1 MQLKVNNISKTIR
14 RKKILDSVS
23 MDLYGGKVYVI
34 CGPNG
39 CGKTMLFRALSGL
52 MSLDSGT
59 VELDGKILR
68 KDFSVLPS
76 LGIVLE
82 NVNLY
87 ANLTGFQNL
96 QYLAELKGLIGES
109 EIRNALRRVG
119 LDPEDRRTY
128 KKYSLGMKQRLAI
141 AQAIMESPDIIMLDE
156 PTNALDR
163 EGAARIRELI
173 MEEKNRGTLVL
184 IATHNDEDVRIL
196 ADGIFE
202 MESGQ
207 ITDYKAGSAGIAGF
221 LSEDRIPNSQ
231 SLRG

>member
-1 MQLKVNNISKTIR
+1 
-14 RKKILDSVS
+14 
-23 MDLYGGKVYVI
+23 
-34 CGPNG
+34 
-39 CGKTMLFRALSGL
+39 
-52 MSLDSGT
+52 
-59 VELDGKILR
+59 
-68 KDFSVLPS
+68 

-231 SLRG
+231 SLRGVIMI